1 LEPGEHVSL
10 VGESGVGKTTLVAL
24 LCGLHEPTQGLVQ
37 INGMDVRDVN
47 LESLRRVVGLVSD
60 TNEIFAGT
68 IEENLLLG
76 RDYISHEDLQW
87 ALEFTQLSDEIAK
100 FPHGL
105 QTQII
110 TDGRNLSRGQ
120 VQRLLIARAIL
131 SRPSLLILDEGF
143 TGIDETDK
151 LRILN
156 KLYSKQYPWTII
168 DISHDPELVMRS
180 EKVFVL
186 AQGKIVE
193 SGSPAVLVNQANSE
207 FRKIFPTLG

>member
-1 LEPGEHVSL
+1 
-10 VGESGVGKTTLVAL
+10 
-24 LCGLHEPTQGLVQ
+24 
-37 INGMDVRDVN
+37 MDVRDVN